1 MILATAAASILVFFG
16 ALWLM
21 GVVPIAGEVL
31 ATTHRTAAIMRD
43 PGLDERAREK
53 AVQRAA
59 VRLLADAASLLAR
72 GFVAIAASGIPIWL
86 AHVSGQ
92 ATTEDVFRVLSGWEA
107 AAMATALAAVVYVV
121 RMPRW
126 YTS

>member
-1 MILATAAASILVFFG
+1 MILATAAASIVLFFG
-16 ALWLM
+16 ALWLV

-31 ATTHRTAAIMRD
+31 TTTHRTAAIMRD
-43 PGLDERAREK
+43 PGLDERARET

-59 VRLLADAASLLAR
+59 VRLLTDAASLLAR

-86 AHVSGQ
+86 ADVSGQ
-92 ATTEDVFRVLSGWEA
+92 ARAGDVFRVLSGWEA